1 MHGDPVNPHIH
12 RISSLD
18 QHTADG
24 DAALALS
31 RHKQGQG
38 FWLHK
43 HCYEVKVT
51 IADGFTPSRLS
62 KLLIWT
68 LTFPSSN
75 QTRRYWLVELE
86 RTRSKPCERRVRT
99 NMDTVLLSPGLSST
113 VNTAWLSRSSL
124 PNLAVTYSDNTK
136 VNSWVRERY
145 NKEYAQDCFCDCCSV
160 YALSKWYAK
169 MIFSDFFLLFIT

>member
-1 MHGDPVNPHIH
+1 MGMRPWLLADINRDRDSGSTSTVMRWKWP
-12 RISSLD
+12 SL
-18 QHTADG
+18 TVS
-24 DAALALS
+24 L
-31 RHKQGQG
+31 
-38 FWLHK
+38 
-43 HCYEVKVT
+43 
-51 IADGFTPSRLS
+51 PSRLS

-75 QTRRYWLVELE
+75 QTRRYWLVEFE

-113 VNTAWLSRSSL
+113 VNTAWLSRASL

-136 VNSWVRERY
+136 VNSRVRQRY

-160 YALSKWYAK
+160 YALSKWYEK
-169 MIFSDFFLLFIT
+169 IIFSDFFLLFIT